1 MVEQYFGIF
10 LDKLFSPLLVALIL
24 AAFTRRQQKRDEE
37 QDEKDK
43 LGEENELI
51 KDELLEATADLSYA
65 TAMAVKSGK
74 PNGEI
79 DAAIGN
85 YNAAKEHKAKFVR
98 KISSKLAG

>member
-1 MVEQYFGIF
+1 MVEQF
-10 LDKLFSPLLVALIL
+10 LGLFLEKLFSPLLVALIL
-24 AAFTRRQQKRDEE
+24 AAFARHQQKRDKE

-65 TAMAVKSGK
+65 TAMAVESGK

-79 DAAIGN
+79 KVAIGN
-85 YNAAKEHKAKFVR
+85 YNAAKEHKAEFVR
-98 KISSKLAG
+98 KLSSKLAN